1 MERNNIIDD
10 RNGTRQKEQ
19 NNIID
24 NSESKATLLTMCIK
38 TTFGSSLPQ
47 VVCGKAC
54 VLFKLF
60 MLFFPPHSG
69 VQHIL
74 FCVFVCFLRL
84 VYLILSVSLDCP
96 FLIASSMFSNVYSQQ
111 RNISN
116 IIDNR
121 KSIASERKNRSTL
134 KTIEK
139 KYNRRKTTLST
150 QDKEDKRET

>member
-1 MERNNIIDD
+1 M
-10 RNGTRQKEQ
+10 
-19 NNIID
+19 
-24 NSESKATLLTMCIK
+24 
-38 TTFGSSLPQ
+38 
-47 VVCGKAC
+47 
-54 VLFKLF
+54 
-60 MLFFPPHSG
+60 
-69 VQHIL
+69 
-74 FCVFVCFLRL
+74 
-84 VYLILSVSLDCP
+84 YLILSVSLDCP